1 MSTPVIEAKGLVK
14 RYGGT
19 EAVKGID
26 LAINEGEVFGLL
38 GPNGSGKTT
47 TLLMLLGLTEPS
59 GGTVTIAGCDPLR
72 EPLEVKRRVGYLPD
86 MVGFYDTLTAE
97 ENLTYS
103 GRLMGL
109 GSAESKERISKA
121 LARVG
126 LADHAN
132 RRVATF
138 SHGMRQRLGL
148 AELLVKQA
156 KVLILDEPTNGL
168 DPQAT
173 QELLK
178 LISELRND
186 GMTIVLSS
194 HLLGLVQSI
203 CDRVALFRN
212 GRIGLT
218 GRVEDLVRQVLGSAF
233 TIDVDA
239 DAPHILKELK
249 GIDGVASVTP
259 AGPGRLRIEAERD
272 VRPAI
277 ARRVHEKGGSLREM
291 ALRRASLDDV
301 YANFFSAREMDHA
314 A

>member
-1 MSTPVIEAKGLVK
+1 MAPDDEMMYLGGQYYECYERLLYAVNMNKGGALVVSEEAGL
-14 RYGGT
+14 
-19 EAVKGID
+19 
-26 LAINEGEVFGLL
+26 
-38 GPNGSGKTT
+38 GKTT
-47 TLLMLLGLTEPS
+47 L
-59 GGTVTIAGCDPLR
+59 
-72 EPLEVKRRVGYLPD
+72 
-86 MVGFYDTLTAE
+86 
-97 ENLTYS
+97 
-103 GRLMGL
+103 
-109 GSAESKERISKA
+109 
-121 LARVG
+121 
-126 LADHAN
+126 
-132 RRVATF
+132 
-138 SHGMRQRLGL
+138 
-148 AELLVKQA
+148 
-156 KVLILDEPTNGL
+156 
-168 DPQAT
+168 
-173 QELLK
+173 LLK